1 MTFKI
6 NGTALS
12 RFPTNHRWINQD
24 AIGATGDGHPMY
36 PAYREYE
43 LEFDFA
49 TPSEF
54 NEFVTFYN
62 GIGITGTISADLPEY
77 GTSSYTFRTYSG
89 IVMSQPEYGNFFEQH
104 YQSARLLLVRIRTA

>member
-6 NGTALS
+6 NSTALG
-12 RFPTNHRWINQD
+12 RFPTNHRWVKQD
-24 AIGATGDGHPMY
+24 ILGVTGDGHPMY

-49 TPSEF
+49 SPSEF
-54 NEFVTFYN
+54 NEFITYYN

-77 GTSSYTFRTYSG
+77 GAVAYTFKTYSG
-89 IVMSQPEYGNFFEQH
+89 ITMSSPEFGNYFEGY
-104 YQSARLLLVRIRTA
+104 YQSARLLLARIRT